1 MLERMDNHARERRE
15 THDRR
20 HADRRGQPDHH
31 LVRPTVDDDAWHALA
46 SRTRQ
51 LVGPLYALAF
61 PVMRLGIRKEP
72 SSAEARVAATPA
84 SVSSLVELGFE
95 VVVESGAGS
104 GSSITDQD
112 FIDAGAS
119 VVASLD
125 DNAPVDLLYTV
136 GPLGA
141 DDTGALEDGGVVM
154 GLLDPSANAEQL
166 AAFADRGLTSIAME
180 LVPRTTLAQ
189 SMDALS
195 SQATA
200 AGYAAV
206 LFGATR
212 LPKFLPMLVTAA
224 GTIPP
229 GRILILGV
237 GVAGL
242 QAIAT
247 ARRLGGVVSAYDIRP
262 ETREQVE
269 SLGAKF
275 VDAPTQEMDEGGYA
289 RAVDEETAAAQ
300 REILAEAVAESDLIV
315 TTAQVPGRQAPRL
328 IERSV
333 VERMKPGSVIID
345 MAASSGGNVEGS
357 RPDEEVDING
367 VRLYGPTDLASRVA
381 ADASRM
387 YARNLLEMT
396 KRMVV
401 DGALSIDPEDPVV
414 GPAIAARPD
423 SGGTDE

>member
-1 MLERMDNHARERRE
+1 
-15 THDRR
+15 
-20 HADRRGQPDHH
+20 
-31 LVRPTVDDDAWHALA
+31 
-46 SRTRQ
+46 
-51 LVGPLYALAF
+51 
-61 PVMRLGIRKEP
+61 MRLGIRKEP
-72 SSAEARVAATPA
+72 SSNEARVAGTPA
-84 SVSSLVELGFE
+84 SVSSLTDLGFE

-104 GSSITDQD
+104 SSGITDEE
-112 FIDAGAS
+112 FTEAGATI
-119 VVASLD
+119 VEALADARPLD
-125 DNAPVDLLYTV
+125 LVLTV
-136 GPLGA
+136 GPATSADVDALG
-141 DDTGALEDGGVVM
+141 DGGVLM
-154 GLLDPSANAEQL
+154 GLLEPTARADDLEAY
-166 AAFADRGLTSIAME
+166 ADRGVTSIAME

-195 SQATA
+195 SQTTA

-247 ARRLGGVVSAYDIRP
+247 ARRLGGIVSAYDIRP
-262 ETREQVE
+262 ETKEQVE

-275 VDAPTQEMDEGGYA
+275 IEAPTVEMDEGGYA
-289 RAVDEETAAAQ
+289 REVDEETAAAQ
-300 REILAEAVAESDLIV
+300 REILASAVAESDLIV
-315 TTAQVPGRQAPRL
+315 TTAQVPGRKAPRL
-328 IERSV
+328 IERSS
-333 VERMKPGSVIID
+333 VERMKPGSVIVD
-345 MAASSGGNVEGS
+345 MAAASGGNVEGS
-357 RPDEEVDING
+357 RPDEEVDIAG
-367 VRLYGPTDLASRVA
+367 VRVFGPTDLPSRVA

-396 KRMVV
+396 QRMVV
-401 DGALSIDPEDPVV
+401 DGAVSIDPEDPVI

-423 SGGTDE
+423 SGGTHV